1 MQPLIRTLQDQ
12 DLGHLR
18 VVSELWGFDPPSG
31 TVPLA
36 ARELAG
42 RMLDPTALGE
52 MLASLPGEAQQVVY
66 ALAAQHGRL
75 PLADLTRRFG
85 PLREVG
91 PGRRDREK
99 PWRSPVS
106 PVEMLWYRGLLARAF
121 GDTPT
126 GPCEFGFIPSDVM
139 ALIPRRPMPEPDLF
153 GAPADQPL
161 GWDPAATTAV
171 DDATTLLAALRRRP
185 ARDDPPSSAWCSA
198 VDVHLHQPASAP
210 LLVTLLREQGI
221 LQSAPLRPI
230 AAAVRAFLEQPRP
243 TAQLDLLRHWE
254 VSPACNDLLMVPGLA
269 CGSDRWPNDPLA
281 SRQVVLG
288 WLAALPRRTWWDVEA
303 FVTAAFERQ
312 PGFQRPGG
320 DFDSWYLR
328 QRAPGGEFLRGFE
341 HWQDVEGAYLR
352 HLIGGP
358 LFGLGAAD
366 VAFQALGGRPI
377 AFRLTPAFDLL
388 LSGMQAEAAGESPEV
403 CTLEPDGTVH
413 VPRLASRAQRYL
425 IARFCRWQALAPA
438 FYTYRLTPRSLES
451 AARQG
456 LKAQHVVSVLE
467 AATSTTLP
475 PGLRRAIERALQR
488 GPEAELQ
495 AALVL
500 RVENARILEELR
512 RNRATAR
519 YLGDALGAKAV
530 AVRRR
535 DWEALCAAASRLG
548 LLIEPPH
555 ESTSERP
562 SALPKS
568 K

>member
-1 MQPLIRTLQDQ
+1 MQTLIRTLQDQ

-31 TVPLA
+31 AAPVA

-42 RMLDPTALGE
+42 RMLDPAAMGE
-52 MLASLPGEAQQVVY
+52 MLASLPSEARQVIE
-66 ALAAQHGRL
+66 ALTAQRGRL

-126 GPCEFGFIPSDVM
+126 GPCEFGFIPSDVL
-139 ALIPRRPMPEPDLF
+139 ALVPPRATPEPDLF
-153 GAPADQPL
+153 GSPAKPPVDWAPA
-161 GWDPAATTAV
+161 AITAV

-185 ARDDPPSSAWCSA
+185 ARDDPPSAGWCSA
-198 VDVHLHQPASAP
+198 VEIHLHLPASVP
-210 LLVTLLREQGI
+210 LLITLLREQGV

-230 AAAVRAFLEQPRP
+230 AAATRTWLDLPRA
-243 TAQLDLLRHWE
+243 TARHDLLRQWAA
-254 VSPACNDLLMVPGLA
+254 SPTCNDLSMVPGLE
-269 CGSDRWPNDPLA
+269 CGSDRWPNEPLA
-281 SRQVVLG
+281 SRQVVLA
-288 WLAALPRRTWWDVEA
+288 WLTALPRQTWWDVES
-303 FVTAAFERQ
+303 FVAAAFEHQ

-341 HWQDVEGAYLR
+341 HWQDVEGAFLR

-358 LFGLGAAD
+358 LFMLGAAD
-366 VAFQALGGRPI
+366 VAFEALSGRPI
-377 AFRLTPAFDLL
+377 SFRLTPAFDSLEN
-388 LSGMQAEAAGESPEV
+388 GMQAEAVGEPQGV
-403 CTLEPDGTVH
+403 CTLELDGSLC
-413 VPRLASRAQRYL
+413 VPRLVSRAQRYL
-425 IARFCRWQALAPA
+425 IARFCRWQSLAPA
-438 FYTYRLTPRSLES
+438 SYNYRLTPRSLES

-467 AATSTTLP
+467 AATSKPLP
-475 PGLRRAIERALQR
+475 PGLRRAIERALTR
-488 GPEAELQ
+488 GLEAELQ
-495 AALVL
+495 ATLVL
-500 RVENARILEELR
+500 RLENARILEELR

-519 YLGDALGAKAV
+519 YLGEALGARSV
-530 AVRRR
+530 AVRQR
-535 DWEALCAAASRLG
+535 DWQALCSAAARLG

-555 ESTSERP
+555 E
-562 SALPKS
+562 
-568 K
+568 